1 MFPAGQRIDMR
12 DPHER
17 TVVLVGI
24 TLPQELQIA
33 RQLQIA
39 QRSSRPVHSGA
50 RLRFRSWGNGL
61 AYLLFGLGPG
71 QKISDDTK
79 GESARALSPFELHV
93 NFGACA
99 HPCYLAVDVPPDGA
113 RVLIRGATVQ
123 ALLPV

>member
-33 RQLQIA
+33 RQSRIA

-79 GESARALSPFELHV
+79 GESARALSPLL
-93 NFGACA
+93 NFMLTLG
-99 HPCYLAVDVPPDGA
+99 LA
-113 RVLIRGATVQ
+113 LILVIWLLTFLRTGRGS
-123 ALLPV
+123 